1 MYVLVKMSFDYSDE
15 FDVDSFLVIKK
26 EEWESIYSNIKKL
39 LPEYPTQEFKD
50 WKDRRDY
57 EVKNSI
63 EDIEC
68 YFGTN
73 EQVMFK
79 YIDDFNNGIKIH
91 SITEDQ
97 AKRQRK
103 QAYYGAHEQSPMI
116 AAGEIEN
123 IPCKKR
129 TQGCSHCAAQSNAAE
144 NQAVGPEPEQ

>member
-97 AKRQRK
+97 AKFLYSIFGKSYSR
-103 QAYYGAHEQSPMI
+103 
-116 AAGEIEN
+116 IEENGYKCSFGTGDN
-123 IPCKKR
+123 IINILCDKLYDK
-129 TQGCSHCAAQSNAAE
+129 E
-144 NQAVGPEPEQ
+144 VEE